1 MSSEL
6 EVKNLIDTVQNRYLI
21 CAPIEQQ
28 LQSVKTNKG
37 TAELESKSM
46 LKLTILQR

>member
-21 CAPIEQQ
+21 CGSDFEQQ
-28 LQSVKTNKG
+28 LQSVKANKG
-37 TAELESKSM
+37 TAESES
-46 LKLTILQR
+46 